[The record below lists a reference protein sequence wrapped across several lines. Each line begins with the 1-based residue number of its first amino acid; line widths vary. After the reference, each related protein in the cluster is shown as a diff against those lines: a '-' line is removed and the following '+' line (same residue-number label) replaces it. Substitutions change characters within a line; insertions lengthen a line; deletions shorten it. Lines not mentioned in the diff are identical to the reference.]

1 MLTPSQA
8 LAQLTD
14 IGKTGIDH
22 LVDGWASGLL
32 TGEAFADRLGVLLE
46 EGHALAVV
54 IGRHHAGDKA
64 PMEEDDKTFA
74 QTVMDDEANYL
85 SFFSSEIASGKYGT
99 AEEDPKKEELR
110 RRAYLYLGRYRGTA
124 NEAFVLASPA
134 DSQWNWVLSE
144 TEAEVHC
151 PDCPELADGSPY
163 TTETLPTYPGA
174 NDTSCL
180 FACLCEIKRS
190 DGQAGFPR
198 VKEARLVLERG
209 TMRGFGQKGAG
220 EDDGHWVTIHGHP
233 VFIGGSGDSTGS
245 GSHPQAGTGGT
256 DQEGEPTA
264 SVGHSKEASKAR
276 KALIAEQKRREKEY
290 KPLKKALD
298 ELAEKEFIAK
308 RGGHKEEAE
317 RLHSEWE
324 AQAKACKDYKD
335 ETNAAL
341 RKHLEVET
349 PAKPA
354 VQIRGG
360 VPIEQAKEIDAAAE
374 QFSRFVGTGTVDG
387 KTLPVRITD
396 PEGGGLSR
404 GGSYF
409 DPTDGHVYLEPGDGP
424 KIVIHEMGHWLET
437 HDPKIHEKALAFLE
451 RRTKGEEAKPLND
464 LFPHLE
470 FADHEVSKPDHFL
483 DAYMGKIY
491 EDEVMGHYATEIVSM
506 GLELAYQNPAKLAL
520 KDPDLFDFLHDTLRG
535 R

>member
-1 MLTPSQA
+1 MLMPSQS

-14 IGKTGIDH
+14 IGRTGIDH
-22 LVDGWASGLL
+22 LIDAWSSGLL

-54 IGRHHAGDKA
+54 IGRHHAGDTA

-74 QTVMDDEANYL
+74 QTVMDDEATYL

-99 AEEDPKKEELR
+99 AAEHPQTEQLR

-124 NEAFVLASPA
+124 NEAWVLASPA
-134 DSQWNWVLSE
+134 DSRWDWVLAE
-144 TEAEVHC
+144 KEEEAHC
-151 PDCPELADGSPY
+151 NDCPELAEGSPY
-163 TTETLPTYPGA
+163 TADTLPTYPGA
-174 NDTSCL
+174 NDTDCL
-180 FACLCEIKRS
+180 FNCTCNLKRGDGTSGFRNKSAGPGLLALGSYLDKS
-190 DGQAGFPR
+190 DAD
-198 VKEARLVLERG
+198 
-209 TMRGFGQKGAG
+209 G
-220 EDDGHWVTIHGHP
+220 EQHWVTIHGHP
-233 VFIGGSGDSTGS
+233 VLIGG
-245 GSHPQAGTGGT
+245 AGTE
-256 DQEGEPTA
+256 QESEPTA
-264 SVGHSKEASKAR
+264 SVGHSKESGKAR

-298 ELAEKEFIAK
+298 ELAEKEFIARK
-308 RGGHKEEAE
+308 GGHKEEAE

-349 PAKPA
+349 PAKPDI
-354 VQIRGG
+354 QIRGG
-360 VPIEQAKEIDAAAE
+360 VPIAQAKEIDAAAE
-374 QFSRFVGTGTVDG
+374 QFSRFVGTGSVDG

-409 DPTDGHVYLEPGDGP
+409 DPIDGHVYLEPGDGP

-437 HDPKIHEKALAFLE
+437 HDPKVHEKALAFLE

-491 EDEVMGHYATEIVSM
+491 EDDVMGHYATEIVSM